1 MQIKE
6 ILKTKGDH
14 VYHVAPDTTVYD
26 AVKLLSELNIGAL
39 LVMRDQKMMGIVTE
53 RDYRDKIILKGR
65 ASKDTRVDDIMTK
78 EVFYVAPTETVDS
91 CMKIMTNK
99 KIRHIP
105 VMNGDKTVA
114 GMVSIGDLVKAVIQ
128 KQEVEISTLKSYI
141 YGSYPE

>member
-6 ILKTKGDH
+6 ILQTKGDH
-14 VYHVAPDTTVYD
+14 VYHVAPDATVYD

-39 LVMRDQKMMGIVTE
+39 LVMRDKKMMGIITE

-65 ASKDTRVDDIMTK
+65 ASKDTRVDEIMTK
-78 EVFYVAPTETVDS
+78 EVFCVAPTETVDS

-105 VMNGDKTVA
+105 IMNGDETVA

>member
-14 VYHVAPDTTVYD
+14 VYNVAPDATVFD
-26 AVKLLSELNIGAL
+26 AVKLLSDLNIGAL
-39 LVMRDQKMMGIVTE
+39 LVMRDKKMMGIITE

-65 ASKDTRVDDIMTK
+65 ASKQTRVDEIMSR
-78 EVFYVAPTETVDS
+78 EVFCVKPAETVDS
-91 CMKIMTNK
+91 CMKIMTEK

-105 VMNGDKTVA
+105 VMKEDDTVG
-114 GMVSIGDLVKAVIQ
+114 GMVSIGDLVKAVIK

-141 YGSYPE
+141 YGDQPV

>member
-14 VYHVAPDTTVYD
+14 VYNVAPDATVFD
-26 AVKLLSELNIGAL
+26 AVKLLSDLNIGAL
-39 LVMRDQKMMGIVTE
+39 LVMRDKKMMGIITE

-65 ASKDTRVDDIMTK
+65 ASKQTRVDEIMSR
-78 EVFYVAPTETVDS
+78 EVFCVKPAETVDS
-91 CMKIMTNK
+91 CMKIMTEK

-105 VMNGDKTVA
+105 VMNEDDTVG
-114 GMVSIGDLVKAVIQ
+114 GMVSIGDLVKAVIK

-141 YGSYPE
+141 YGDQPV

>member
-39 LVMRDQKMMGIVTE
+39 LVMRDQKMMGIITE

>member
-14 VYHVAPDTTVYD
+14 VYHVDPDTTVYD

-39 LVMRDQKMMGIVTE
+39 LVMRDQKMMGIITE

>member
-14 VYHVAPDTTVYD
+14 VYHVAPDATVYD

-39 LVMRDQKMMGIVTE
+39 LVMRDKKMMGIITE
-53 RDYRDKIILKGR
+53 RDYRNKIILKGR
-65 ASKDTRVDDIMTK
+65 ASKDTRVDEIMSR
-78 EVFYVAPTETVDS
+78 EVFYVKPTETVDS
-91 CMKIMTNK
+91 CMKIMTEK

-105 VMNGDKTVA
+105 IMNNDSTIG

-141 YGSYPE
+141 YGDQPG